1 MKIVICRGS
10 AFGGYP
16 SEEQLQTY
24 WKELL
29 AGVPDLQITMRGGFN
44 SAQADEIAGDNE
56 ALIGAWIGDDV
67 ITASVFDRHP
77 NLKYV
82 STYAHGFGRFDHEA
96 AAAHGVT
103 FTNTVYGDETIAE
116 FAMSLLLSICHHPE
130 MEAAYYHDELAKGRT
145 LQSLKTRQIELYEK
159 TMGIIGLG
167 RIGLRMAEMAHAF
180 GMNVIAY
187 NHHEKKGPAYDIVKQ
202 VSFDELL
209 STSDVIS
216 IHVPLNEGTR
226 RMINA
231 DTISRMKDG
240 VILINTARGGII
252 DGSALVEALHSGKV
266 YAAGL
271 DVVDGE
277 PRHDLSPVFACDNAL
292 ITGHI
297 AWTPP
302 EASFRS
308 VRIAYENFINWMN
321 HHPTSTI

>member
-67 ITASVFDRHP
+67 FTASFFDRHP

-180 GMNVIAY
+180 GMNRHTCSKPSSSCSV
-187 NHHEKKGPAYDIVKQ
+187 V
-202 VSFDELL
+202 
-209 STSDVIS
+209 
-216 IHVPLNEGTR
+216 GTFGSYSCHKLF
-226 RMINA
+226 
-231 DTISRMKDG
+231 SRAK
-240 VILINTARGGII
+240 A
-252 DGSALVEALHSGKV
+252 
-266 YAAGL
+266 
-271 DVVDGE
+271 
-277 PRHDLSPVFACDNAL
+277 DNAPISGRKSSSAIFIVL
-292 ITGHI
+292 RGI
-297 AWTPP
+297 AFPYFICRGF
-302 EASFRS
+302 FRFNIQGTLPCQ
-308 VRIAYENFINWMN
+308 RCR
-321 HHPTSTI
+321 